1 MAIVVERIHVDL
13 ITKQS
18 NEPMAALTPLEFS
31 TGKRTRACIPS
42 LDEDSKADDSSKI
55 IDISCS
61 GGCEGLFARL
71 RELLA
76 SKELC
81 DVIIVVGVTEFAAH
95 RLVLAASSNF
105 FRCAS

>member
-1 MAIVVERIHVDL
+1 M
-13 ITKQS
+13 TKPF
-18 NEPMAALTPLEFS
+18 NEPMAALTPIEFS
-31 TGKRTRACIPS
+31 TGKRTRACIPG
-42 LDEDSKADDSSKI
+42 LDEDSRADDTSKI

-81 DVIIVVGVTEFAAH
+81 DVVVVVGDTEFAAH

-105 FRCAS
+105 FRCVS